1 MKTHMHSANIV
12 RVEPLLIDKYLFV
25 EIETADGLVGLGE
38 AGVWAHYEAT
48 AATIAKFGRYL
59 TGRDADQIS
68 RHWDTLHRFG
78 NYDGAINM
86 AAISA
91 IDIALWDL
99 KGKRLQRPVHSL
111 LGGAM
116 RDSIRVYGQAR
127 GATPEDM
134 IQSCL
139 ALRDA
144 GYTAIGH
151 INPFLDDARLPDG
164 VNFARSMDSG
174 ARLAFAI
181 REAVGLDVDLCIDV
195 HRRLDPAQAVAFG
208 HAIRDM
214 RPLFYEDPIRPDCI
228 DAMARVQANVP
239 VPVATGERIYSLDD
253 FRQLCASGAASY
265 LRPSIGLCGGF
276 TGAMRIAALAQA
288 FDIGLIP
295 HNTFSPVA
303 TMASLHLCAAIPNL
317 LICEYPT
324 SLYLDGIC
332 STELVGRELV
342 DGVPDRIGGYVSPP
356 VGPGLGVALSANARQ
371 GFPTRMIDIQMRRH
385 ADGSNVE
392 H

>member
-1 MKTHMHSANIV
+1 MHNATII
-12 RVEPLLIDKYLFV
+12 RVEPLLIDKYLLV
-25 EIETADGLVGLGE
+25 EIETDDGLVGLGE

-48 AATIAKFGRYL
+48 AATIEKFGRYL
-59 TGRDADQIS
+59 AGRDADQIT

-99 KGKRLQRPVHSL
+99 KGKRLGRPIHSL

-116 RDSIRVYGQAR
+116 RDRIRVYGQAR

-134 IQSCL
+134 IESCL

-151 INPFLDDARLPDG
+151 INPFLDDASRPVEASL
-164 VNFARSMDSG
+164 ARSMDSG

-181 REAVGLDVDLCIDV
+181 REAVGLDVDLCIDI
-195 HRRLDPAQAVAFG
+195 HRRLNPAQAVAFG

-214 RPLFYEDPIRPDCI
+214 RPLFYEDPIRPDSI
-228 DAMARVQANVP
+228 EAMARVQASVP
-239 VPVATGERIYSLDD
+239 VPVATGERVYSLDD
-253 FRQLCASGAASY
+253 FRQLCVSGAASY

-288 FDIGLIP
+288 YDIGLVP

-303 TMASLHLCAAIPNL
+303 TIASLHFCASIPNL

-332 STELVGRELV
+332 STELAGREMV
-342 DGVPDRIGGYVSPP
+342 DGVPDRVGGYVSSPS
-356 VGPGLGVALSANARQ
+356 GPGLGITLCADARQ
-371 GFPTRMIDIQMRRH
+371 GFPTRAIDIHMRQH
-385 ADGSNVE
+385 VDGSHLE